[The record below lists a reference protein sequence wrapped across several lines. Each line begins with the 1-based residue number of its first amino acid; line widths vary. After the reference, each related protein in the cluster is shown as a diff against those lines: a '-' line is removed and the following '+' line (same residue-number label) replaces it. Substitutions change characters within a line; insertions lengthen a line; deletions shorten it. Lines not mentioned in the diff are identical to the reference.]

1 MPISAIVDLIVQ
13 SGILQTKSCNMILQM
28 SSVHKSDA
36 RLLVSTIETG
46 NWKLETGNWRLE
58 TENQK
63 LEIGNWKLKFENWKL
78 EYGNEN
84 WKLETAIQP
93 GYARKPSAATRTV

>member
-1 MPISAIVDLIVQ
+1 MPISAILDLIVK

-36 RLLVSTIETG
+36 SLLVSTIETG

-58 TENQK
+58 T
-63 LEIGNWKLKFENWKL
+63 G
-78 EYGNEN
+78 N
-84 WKLETAIQP
+84 WKLET
-93 GYARKPSAATRTV
+93 GN